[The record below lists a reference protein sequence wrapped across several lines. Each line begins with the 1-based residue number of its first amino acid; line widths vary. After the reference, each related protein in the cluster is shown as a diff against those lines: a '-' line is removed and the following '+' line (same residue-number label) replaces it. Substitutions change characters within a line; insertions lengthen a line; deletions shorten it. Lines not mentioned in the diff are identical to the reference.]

1 MCIRDRRYGVSQKIA
16 GHDYRE
22 TLYFKDM
29 LIHEILVPCGGL
41 LPVSYTHLDVYKR
54 QTVSNVTQTA
64 SIQVDDSG
72 ITINGV
78 YYTPKEFEELL
89 DTAEPIDTP
98 KPRVQTRSA
107 AIAGAS
113 AGAYFIPGVGEVLIA
128 ATGAVIVGGVAI
140 TAGNWAYKK
149 IVSYFKEHTDV
160 YKRQTLCATV
170 SN

>member
-1 MCIRDRRYGVSQKIA
+1 MKKSYKVLSCVLASS
-16 GHDYRE
+16 
-22 TLYFKDM
+22 LM
-29 LIHEILVPCGGL
+29 LSNTIPAMAAENG
-41 LPVSYTHLDVYKR
+41 DAE
-54 QTVSNVTQTA
+54 TVSNVTQTA

-113 AGAYFIPGVGEVLIA
+113 AGAYFLSLIH
-128 ATGAVIVGGVAI
+128 I
-140 TAGNWAYKK
+140 
-149 IVSYFKEHTDV
+149 
-160 YKRQTLCATV
+160 
-170 SN
+170 

>member
-1 MCIRDRRYGVSQKIA
+1 MKKSYKVLSCVLASS
-16 GHDYRE
+16 
-22 TLYFKDM
+22 LM
-29 LIHEILVPCGGL
+29 LSNTIPAMAAENG
-41 LPVSYTHLDVYKR
+41 DAE
-54 QTVSNVTQTA
+54 TVSNVTQTA

-140 TAGNWAYKK
+140 TAGNCAYKK
-149 IVSYFKEHTDV
+149 IVSYFKEHTKN
-160 YKRQTLCATV
+160 KRKSTHNKHTKPRPGR
-170 SN
+170 NTEKKKDPKKGWKPRN

>member
-1 MCIRDRRYGVSQKIA
+1 MKKSYKVLSCVLASS
-16 GHDYRE
+16 
-22 TLYFKDM
+22 LM
-29 LIHEILVPCGGL
+29 LSNTIPAMAAENG
-41 LPVSYTHLDVYKR
+41 DAE
-54 QTVSNVTQTA
+54 TVSNVTQTA

-149 IVSYFKEHTDV
+149 IVSYFKEHTKNNGKSTHNKHTKPRPGRNTEKKKDP
-160 YKRQTLCATV
+160 KKGWKPR
-170 SN
+170 N

>member
-1 MCIRDRRYGVSQKIA
+1 MKKSYKVLSCVLASSLMLSNTIRAMAAENGDA
-16 GHDYRE
+16 E
-22 TLYFKDM
+22 
-29 LIHEILVPCGGL
+29 
-41 LPVSYTHLDVYKR
+41 
-54 QTVSNVTQTA
+54 TVSNVTQTA
-64 SIQVDDSG
+64 SIQVDDSW

-140 TAGNWAYKK
+140 TAGN
-149 IVSYFKEHTDV
+149 
-160 YKRQTLCATV
+160 
-170 SN
+170 

>member
-1 MCIRDRRYGVSQKIA
+1 MKKSYKVLSCVLASS
-16 GHDYRE
+16 
-22 TLYFKDM
+22 LM
-29 LIHEILVPCGGL
+29 LSNTIPAMAAENG
-41 LPVSYTHLDVYKR
+41 DAE
-54 QTVSNVTQTA
+54 TVSNVTQTA

-140 TAGNWAYKK
+140 TAGTWAYKK
-149 IVSYFKEHTDV
+149 IVSYFKEHTKN
-160 YKRQTLCATV
+160 KRKSTHNKHTKPRPGR
-170 SN
+170 NTEKKKDPKKGWKPRN

>member
-1 MCIRDRRYGVSQKIA
+1 MKERKIMKKSYKVLSCVLA
-16 GHDYRE
+16 SS
-22 TLYFKDM
+22 LM
-29 LIHEILVPCGGL
+29 LSNTIPAMAAENG
-41 LPVSYTHLDVYKR
+41 DAE
-54 QTVSNVTQTA
+54 TVSNVTQTA

-113 AGAYFIPGVGEVLIA
+113 AGAYFIPGVGEV
-128 ATGAVIVGGVAI
+128 
-140 TAGNWAYKK
+140 
-149 IVSYFKEHTDV
+149 FD
-160 YKRQTLCATV
+160 C
-170 SN
+170 SNRGSHCWWCCNNSR

>member
-1 MCIRDRRYGVSQKIA
+1 MKKSYKVLSCVLASS
-16 GHDYRE
+16 
-22 TLYFKDM
+22 LM
-29 LIHEILVPCGGL
+29 LSNTIPAMAAENG
-41 LPVSYTHLDVYKR
+41 DAE
-54 QTVSNVTQTA
+54 TVSNVTQTA

-140 TAGNWAYKK
+140 TAGT
-149 IVSYFKEHTDV
+149 VSYTHL
-160 YKRQTLCATV
+160 TLPTILLV
-170 SN
+170 

>member
-1 MCIRDRRYGVSQKIA
+1 MKKSYKVLSCVLASS
-16 GHDYRE
+16 
-22 TLYFKDM
+22 LM
-29 LIHEILVPCGGL
+29 LSNTIPAMAAENG
-41 LPVSYTHLDVYKR
+41 DAE
-54 QTVSNVTQTA
+54 TVSNVTQTA

-140 TAGNWAYKK
+140 TAGNWAYTK
-149 IVSYFKEHTDV
+149 IVSYFKEHTKN
-160 YKRQTLCATV
+160 KRKSTHNKHTKPRPGR
-170 SN
+170 NTEKKKDPKKGWKPRN